1 MPSVAA
7 HRFVG
12 AAVAFAAAGAC
23 GGDEETAPPAPISAT
38 LRFEYPIEL
47 WERSVEGETVLKV
60 LVERDGGVDSVVVA
74 ESSGRAE
81 LDSAAVRGAREAR
94 FEAATGDGGPARVW
108 TRLPVRFARSSEPPE
123 LPSDSNART
132 PR

>member
-1 MPSVAA
+1 MRSGAA
-7 HRFVG
+7 HRFVA

-23 GGDEETAPPAPISAT
+23 ASDEETAPPTPISGT

-47 WERSVEGETVLKV
+47 WERGVEGETVLKV
-60 LVERDGGVDSVVVA
+60 LVERAGGVDSLVVA
-74 ESSGRAE
+74 ESSGHAE

-94 FEAATGDGGPARVW
+94 FEAATGEGGPVRVW
-108 TRLPVRFARSSEPPE
+108 TLLPVRFARSSEPPE
-123 LPSDSNART
+123 MPPDSNARR